1 MLSPPSGLWELL
13 VISGVAEALYGLALA
28 GAYLQGDLEW
38 PIVGRGSAPLMA
50 TLAAVVVVGQQAT
63 ARTIVAASLVA
74 MGLGLLAFRSHRS
87 GTLAATGLA
96 LVVGA
101 TIAAYSVVDA
111 RAVREAAPLAYAGTL
126 GIEGVLM
133 AAAGF
138 DVPACVRRSAG
149 AAIAVGSVG
158 AYALVLF
165 AFRLAP
171 VGRVATLRE
180 VSVVIAVLLA
190 REHPGPIGWAGI
202 GAVVAGAV
210 LAAA

>member
-1 MLSPPSGLWELL
+1 M
-13 VISGVAEALYGLALA
+13 
-28 GAYLQGDLEW
+28 
-38 PIVGRGSAPLMA
+38 MA

-111 RAVREAAPLAYAGTL
+111 RAVREGPHRSRLAGTL

-133 AAAGF
+133 AATAGF
-138 DVPACVRRSAG
+138 DVPACVRRSARARRSRS
-149 AAIAVGSVG
+149 AASVRTPSCCSRSGS
-158 AYALVLF
+158 
-165 AFRLAP
+165 R
-171 VGRVATLRE
+171 RWVASRRC
-180 VSVVIAVLLA
+180 A
-190 REHPGPIGWAGI
+190 RSRS
-202 GAVVAGAV
+202 
-210 LAAA
+210 